1 VRIDGGLSRKCRW
14 LGHGF
19 LPLTHPAQPAQL
31 RLSPHGRSDG
41 PPFSSPWQGRH
52 RPAPERLQVAANAAS
67 IDRQD
72 GPMTAKFGQMV
83 EICGMI
89 APDARSG

>member
-1 VRIDGGLSRKCRW
+1 
-14 LGHGF
+14 
-19 LPLTHPAQPAQL
+19 
-31 RLSPHGRSDG
+31 
-41 PPFSSPWQGRH
+41 
-52 RPAPERLQVAANAAS
+52 VAANAAS